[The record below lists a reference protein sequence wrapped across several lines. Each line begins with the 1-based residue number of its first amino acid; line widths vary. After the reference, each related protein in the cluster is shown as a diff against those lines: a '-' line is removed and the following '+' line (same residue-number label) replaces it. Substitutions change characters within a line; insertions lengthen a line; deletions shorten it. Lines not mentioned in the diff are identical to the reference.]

1 MPARLKR
8 PRQDLE
14 HIEQAHLIQWADTV
28 IADLH
33 PNAGKLF
40 AIPNGGHRNKHVAL
54 KLKEEGVRAGVL
66 DLLFPEAR
74 GGYFGLW
81 IEMKV
86 RPNKPTPE
94 QLALIRQHLADGYY
108 AAVCYTAEQAQTLL
122 LWYLELAPTPRHVA
136 AMPPVLHEAA
146 P

>member
-33 PNAGKLF
+33 PNTGKLF

-54 KLKEEGVRAGVL
+54 KLKEEGVLAGVL

-94 QLALIRQHLADGYY
+94 RLAHIRQHLAAGYY